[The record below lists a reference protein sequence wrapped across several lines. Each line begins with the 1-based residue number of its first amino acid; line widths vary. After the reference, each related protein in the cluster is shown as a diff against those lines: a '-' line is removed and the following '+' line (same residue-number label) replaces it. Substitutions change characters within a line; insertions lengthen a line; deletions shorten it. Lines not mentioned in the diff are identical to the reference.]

1 MKECKVLK
9 PIPYGGKMRKSG
21 ERITATNK
29 HAALLSL
36 AGKVKI
42 IKIEERKK
50 EEYPT
55 RHMSVEQP
63 GSGRNA
69 LRPQESGRQGGENR
83 RERRRRQYARS
94 DMTPQS

>member
-9 PIPYGGKMRKSG
+9 PIPYGGKMRKTG

-42 IKIEERKK
+42 IKIEERK

-55 RHMSVEQP
+55 RHMVAEPSGGGR
-63 GSGRNA
+63 GSSR
-69 LRPQESGRQGGENR
+69 RQGSNRQSNGEPRQNR
-83 RERRRRQYARS
+83 RGQRYARS